1 LIYLNAEPRRT
12 ACIRVFAAGSDKE
25 DDQFGRRDEIN
36 MDWKPIDTAPF
47 GPDVELAIIDRDGE
61 HTLAF
66 PCQRFVGGWM
76 NAKTKKE
83 LSVLPTHWRIWTP

>member
-1 LIYLNAEPRRT
+1 VGNARDFAGRNFYGRGWGLRQPR
-12 ACIRVFAAGSDKE
+12 IK
-25 DDQFGRRDEIN
+25 RDEIN

-47 GPDVELAIIDRDGE
+47 GPDVELAIIDRDGT
-61 HTLAF
+61 HALAF

-76 NAKTKKE
+76 NAKTRKE

>member
-1 LIYLNAEPRRT
+1 MQSNKKIAQ
-12 ACIRVFAAGSDKE
+12 IRKTISLA
-25 DDQFGRRDEIN
+25 RDEIN
-36 MDWKPIDTAPF
+36 MNWKPINTAPF
-47 GPDVELAIIDRDGE
+47 GPDVELAVIDDDGE
-61 HTLAF
+61 HALAF